1 MRGARGVD
9 AWVCLGDIVGYGA
22 NPQACLHA
30 VQELSDEVVLGN
42 HDAAAIGQT
51 DLANFN
57 PHARRAAEWTTEQL
71 GESERRYLASLP
83 FVLQRDDAF
92 FVHAE
97 PHQSSRWGY
106 VRCPYDITT
115 TKYKIITAGLPPAV
129 AERLALGH

>member
-22 NPQACLHA
+22 NPKACLHA

-42 HDAAAIGQT
+42 HDAATIGQT
-51 DLANFN
+51 DLAYFN
-57 PHARRAAEWTTEQL
+57 PYARRAAEWTAEQL

-97 PHQSSRWGY
+97 P
-106 VRCPYDITT
+106 
-115 TKYKIITAGLPPAV
+115 PPAV
-129 AERLALGH
+129 TMGLCAQPRRGKKGPRRH